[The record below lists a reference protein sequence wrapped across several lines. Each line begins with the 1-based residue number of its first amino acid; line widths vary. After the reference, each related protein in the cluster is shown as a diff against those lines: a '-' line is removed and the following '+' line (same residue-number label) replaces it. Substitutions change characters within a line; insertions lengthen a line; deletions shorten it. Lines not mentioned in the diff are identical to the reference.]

1 MEIFLVRIF
10 PYLDWIRRFSPNTGK
25 YGPEK
30 TPYLNTFHKVYANAV
45 YKFFKER
52 AIKNR
57 LNMDFLGAAAKHKVL
72 IDEPGYSFARV
83 TKGKKFIVG
92 TN

>member
-1 MEIFLVRIF
+1 
-10 PYLDWIRRFSPNTGK
+10 
-25 YGPEK
+25 
-30 TPYLNTFHKVYANAV
+30 
-45 YKFFKER
+45 
-52 AIKNR
+52 
-57 LNMDFLGAAAKHKVL
+57 MDFWGAAAKYKVL